1 MTPQEII
8 TKIYELKVK
17 GAKEFAEALDGLQAN
32 IAHTNK
38 QLQELNKE
46 EKKAGKLTEEQT
58 AKRKEL
64 NESVINY
71 NAQLKTL
78 KTEIKNAEKTTAA
91 LNATNAKAEGYYN
104 ELNES
109 VKSLTKQYKALS
121 KEELEGA
128 KGKEI
133 LTKLQAQKKELKELD
148 ASMGNYQRNVGNYKS
163 ATEALGSA
171 FTKVAG
177 VVGGV
182 VVVFK
187 GFEAVMNST
196 NMRGDQLA
204 MTIEKGRAA
213 TDLFMR
219 SLMTEGLDFFA
230 RNLRNVVKAAEEYKN
245 ALDQATEV
253 NYSIRL
259 IEAQNT
265 EELARLQI
273 EMRDVTKSYEERN
286 KAAERYIELAQETY
300 KLRAESAQYL
310 NETAAD
316 AFFSS
321 IKYKGDKATA
331 DAYLTEYARLSQEM
345 RDELDR
351 LKEVFAHRKK
361 NFLDVSTWSGDV
373 NNAARAEL
381 EELKRTNAEFYNL
394 AEFWYKYDLSSGEA
408 IDNYIESLIAA
419 REAQG
424 AFFESE
430 RRVLTTVNSIQSQ
443 LNKEEN
449 AVTVPIGVGD
459 PAIAAALAEEE
470 ISEVVQKINIDLAKD
485 NSSVGQIGVP
495 IVPLV
500 DATTNIAELLS
511 QHTFGELMGDNL
523 WVQLLGLGD
532 TYYTEELNE
541 RLKGYTDQLK
551 EGLAEMGGEVWGA
564 YLSAREEAIDREMEL
579 EKKKNDARAESEKKA
594 LEGRFEQGK
603 ISEKK
608 YAKELERIDEQRA
621 AKEEA
626 LERAA
631 FNRKKR
637 LNVADALMKGALA
650 ILDVWKSFAG
660 DPISRA
666 IQLAL
671 TAAGTGV
678 QVAAIQNQKFAQ
690 GGRIVGAS
698 HSAGGVK
705 GWLAGQNIELEG
717 GEVVINKRSAAL
729 FGEQLSAINA
739 YRGYGKKFARGG
751 VLGSE
756 KYMPAPVP
764 AGVGGGGISAA
775 DLAQIIGAT
784 VDNRIS
790 TLRVVVAEGDITS
803 AQNNVKRAEV
813 AATF

>member
-1 MTPQEII
+1 MAE
-8 TKIYELKVK
+8 TKVYELKIEGVDMQINK
-17 GAKEFAEALDGLQAN
+17 LVELQDE
-32 IAHTNK
+32 IK
-38 QLQELNKE
+38 Q
-46 EKKAGKLTEEQT
+46 T
-58 AKRKEL
+58 
-64 NESVINY
+64 
-71 NAQLKTL
+71 NAQLKEL
-78 KTEIKNAEKTTAA
+78 SKTEGKSEEEIKQNTQERIK
-91 LNATNAKAEGYYN
+91 
-104 ELNES
+104 
-109 VKSLTKQYKALS
+109 LTKQLTDQKQQLNKLNAEIRNNQKAQQLATKEAEAAEGSIEQLSLQLSRLKKEYRELS
-121 KEELEGA
+121 KEEREGA
-128 KGKEI
+128 KGRELLDKIQSTDKEVKS
-133 LTKLQAQKKELKELD
+133 LNAT
-148 ASMGNYQRNVGNYKS
+148 MGDHQRSVGDYKI
-163 ATEALGSA
+163 ATEGLGSA

-182 VVVFK
+182 VVAFK

-219 SLMTEGLDFFA
+219 SLMTEGLGFFA
-230 RNLRNVVKAAEEYKN
+230 RNLREVVKAAEEYKN
-245 ALDQATEV
+245 AIDQATEV

-259 IEAQNT
+259 IEAENT
-265 EELARLQI
+265 EELAQLQI
-273 EMRDVTKSYEERN
+273 AMRDVTKSYEERN

-310 NETAAD
+310 NEQAAD

-321 IKYKGDKATA
+321 IEYKGDKATA
-331 DAYLTEYARLSQEM
+331 DAYLTEYARLPQEM

-351 LKEVFAHRKK
+351 LKDVFAHRKK
-361 NFLDVSTWSGDV
+361 NFLDVSTWSGDT

-430 RRVLTTVNSIQSQ
+430 RRVLTTVNTIQSQ
-443 LNKEEN
+443 LNKQEN

-495 IVPLV
+495 LAPLV
-500 DATTNIAELLS
+500 DATTNLADMLS
-511 QHTFGELMGDNL
+511 QRTFGELMGDNL

-551 EGLAEMGGEVWGA
+551 EGVVNIGTEAWGA
-564 YLSAREEAIDREMEL
+564 YLSAREESIDRELEL
-579 EKKKNDARAESEKKA
+579 EKKKNDALADSEKKA
-594 LEGRFEQGK
+594 LEGRLSQGL
-603 ISEKK
+603 ISQKK
-608 YAKELERIDEQRA
+608 YEKELTKIDEERA

-631 FNRKKR
+631 FSRKKR

-650 ILDVWKSFAG
+650 ILDVWKNYAG
-660 DPISRA
+660 DPIGLA

-678 QVAAIQNQKFAQ
+678 QVAAIRNQKFAQ

-698 HSAGGVK
+698 HAQGGVK
-705 GWLAGQNIELEG
+705 GWLSGQNIELEG

-729 FGEQLSAINA
+729 FGEQLSAINS
-739 YRGYGKKFARGG
+739 YNGYGKKFARGG
-751 VLGSE
+751 VLGTE
-756 KYMPAPVP
+756 KYMPAPIP
-764 AGVGGGGISAA
+764 SLGGGGFNYK
-775 DLAQIIGAT
+775 DLGEAINTAI
-784 VDNRIS
+784 DNKLQ
-790 TLRVVVAEGDITS
+790 TLRVVVTEGDITT
-803 AQNNVKRAEV
+803 AQHNVLRAQV
-813 AATF
+813 AAEF

>member
-1 MTPQEII
+1 MQINKLVELQDEIKKTNVQLKELSKTEGKSEEQINKDTQERIKLTNTLTEQKQKLNNLNAEI
-8 TKIYELKVK
+8 RNNQKVQQLATKE
-17 GAKEFAEALDGLQAN
+17 AEA
-32 IAHTNK
+32 
-38 QLQELNKE
+38 
-46 EKKAGKLTEEQT
+46 
-58 AKRKEL
+58 
-64 NESVINY
+64 
-71 NAQLKTL
+71 
-78 KTEIKNAEKTTAA
+78 
-91 LNATNAKAEGYYN
+91 AEGSIEKLSLRLSRLKN
-104 ELNES
+104 EYRE
-109 VKSLTKQYKALS
+109 LS
-121 KEELEGA
+121 KEEREGA
-128 KGKEI
+128 KGRELLNKIQATDKEV
-133 LTKLQAQKKELKELD
+133 KSLD

-182 VVVFK
+182 VVAFK
-187 GFEAVMNST
+187 GFEAVANST
-196 NMRGDQLA
+196 QMVGDKLNI
-204 MTIEKGRAA
+204 TISQGKDAL
-213 TDLFMR
+213 DLFTR
-219 SLMTEGLDFFA
+219 SLLTDGLGIFEG
-230 RNLRNVVKAAEEYKN
+230 NLRRVVATAKEYAEIMDEMFERQN
-245 ALDQATEV
+245 SL
-253 NYSIRL
+253 RL
-259 IEAQNT
+259 IEAENA
-265 EELARLQI
+265 EELINLELAVKDTSR
-273 EMRDVTKSYEERN
+273 SYEERMAAGERYRELSTETYALEKKMAEDAN
-286 KAAERYIELAQETY
+286 EAEAKRFLASINAAESEREVLDNLLTNYARMTDMQKESMYEVAEIQKKIEETQKY
-300 KLRAESAQYL
+300 LRKNPL
-310 NETAAD
+310 
-316 AFFSS
+316 FS
-321 IKYKGDKATA
+321 
-331 DAYLTEYARLSQEM
+331 DAYYRDLENYTAQLNAMSPEIVAMGEM
-345 RDELDR
+345 
-351 LKEVFAHRKK
+351 
-361 NFLDVSTWSGDV
+361 
-373 NNAARAEL
+373 
-381 EELKRTNAEFYNL
+381 
-394 AEFWYKYDLSSGEA
+394 WYKYNLSNDEA
-408 IDNYIESLIAA
+408 TQRYVDTLVRA
-419 REAQG
+419 REAQS
-424 AFFESE
+424 AYLRENKRIETSI
-430 RRVLTTVNSIQSQ
+430 NSISAQLEKQTNSQ
-443 LNKEEN
+443 G

-495 IVPLV
+495 IAPLV
-500 DATTNIAELLS
+500 DATTNIADLLS

-551 EGLAEMGGEVWGA
+551 EGLAEMGGEVWDA

-594 LEGRFEQGK
+594 LEGRLGQGL
-603 ISEKK
+603 ISQKK
-608 YAKELERIDEQRA
+608 YEKELERIDEERA

-650 ILDVWKSFAG
+650 ILDVWKSYAG

-671 TAAGTGV
+671 TAANTGV

>member
-1 MTPQEII
+1 MEKQ
-8 TKIYELKVK
+8 
-17 GAKEFAEALDGLQAN
+17 
-32 IAHTNK
+32 TN
-38 QLQELNKE
+38 
-46 EKKAGKLTEEQT
+46 
-58 AKRKEL
+58 
-64 NESVINY
+64 
-71 NAQLKTL
+71 
-78 KTEIKNAEKTTAA
+78 
-91 LNATNAKAEGYYN
+91 
-104 ELNES
+104 
-109 VKSLTKQYKALS
+109 
-121 KEELEGA
+121 
-128 KGKEI
+128 
-133 LTKLQAQKKELKELD
+133 
-148 ASMGNYQRNVGNYKS
+148 
-163 ATEALGSA
+163 
-171 FTKVAG
+171 
-177 VVGGV
+177 
-182 VVVFK
+182 
-187 GFEAVMNST
+187 
-196 NMRGDQLA
+196 
-204 MTIEKGRAA
+204 
-213 TDLFMR
+213 
-219 SLMTEGLDFFA
+219 
-230 RNLRNVVKAAEEYKN
+230 
-245 ALDQATEV
+245 
-253 NYSIRL
+253 
-259 IEAQNT
+259 
-265 EELARLQI
+265 
-273 EMRDVTKSYEERN
+273 
-286 KAAERYIELAQETY
+286 
-300 KLRAESAQYL
+300 
-310 NETAAD
+310 
-316 AFFSS
+316 
-321 IKYKGDKATA
+321 
-331 DAYLTEYARLSQEM
+331 SQ
-345 RDELDR
+345 
-351 LKEVFAHRKK
+351 
-361 NFLDVSTWSGDV
+361 G
-373 NNAARAEL
+373 
-381 EELKRTNAEFYNL
+381 
-394 AEFWYKYDLSSGEA
+394 
-408 IDNYIESLIAA
+408 
-419 REAQG
+419 
-424 AFFESE
+424 
-430 RRVLTTVNSIQSQ
+430 
-443 LNKEEN
+443 

-495 IVPLV
+495 IAPLV
-500 DATTNIAELLS
+500 DATTNIADLLS

-551 EGLAEMGGEVWGA
+551 EGLAEMGGEVWDA

-594 LEGRFEQGK
+594 LEGRLGQGL
-603 ISEKK
+603 ISQKK
-608 YAKELERIDEQRA
+608 YEKELERIDEERA

-650 ILDVWKSFAG
+650 ILDVWKSYAG

-671 TAAGTGV
+671 TAANTGV